1 MSALSRKFKLILT
14 CTWVRKCELLLL
26 NLMGILQ
33 RIRNVM
39 CLFMLLPR
47 LTAQVTAYKAHETLM
62 AGLFKYSLHEAR
74 QQKYNV

>member
-1 MSALSRKFKLILT
+1 
-14 CTWVRKCELLLL
+14 
-26 NLMGILQ
+26 MGILQ